1 MAQPAAPASK
11 WTPAQQQVLRFNGT
25 SLVVGVPGSGK
36 TALLL
41 AQAEQLVNH
50 GHKVALA
57 TFSFRSHQYLKAMAT
72 PSQAAVWGRMS
83 TGTLRDLAIQ
93 QLHTA
98 GQSFSFASNNQVRE
112 ILRSLIPVQAFPGTL
127 EDAEHIIRTAKARAK
142 KLPESDR
149 YFPFVEAYK
158 ARLDELGLADRHD
171 IIRRHVLGMR
181 DGSVPPLPVSHLL
194 LDNVQDATELQLIWL
209 QMHLAHGI
217 TLKVTGD
224 DDLTAFGQDGAQ
236 GPKALEMI
244 ESWGEVTRFNLA
256 QSHRLPP
263 ALVPSI
269 DKIARQLRSRVAKTL
284 EAAPAAANTPRAQ
297 AGLRVEVF
305 PNAPAEHVFLAETCH
320 ELLRQLPQG
329 QRAVGAGHQ
338 IGILTRTHFEAARI
352 THALRRHGLNPASYA
367 RLIWEERTPQI
378 ILSLL
383 YLMLGQG
390 NNGHLHMV
398 LLGFGVPPTT
408 VTALLQAGLRAE
420 TWAASG
426 YALPHLP
433 EESPT
438 TLATLQ
444 QVRRALRTAQQLLQ
458 APVAAAAAPGAPE
471 AALTPRMIFK
481 ALVAELLPSLP
492 TDEHAYA
499 LLATD
504 MLLNLSG
511 KLTEVL
517 PRVRTETLPD
527 MASPLVVAPVR
538 ETRNQQFGTIIIP
551 YASAD
556 HWPKPASKL
565 MGADADHERRLFYLA
580 ITRSSGAL
588 VFTRHQPEASPLV
601 QELQQ
606 SLKQQARKA
615 S

>member
-1 MAQPAAPASK
+1 MTKPVSSTRN
-11 WTPAQQQVLRFNGT
+11 WTPSQQQVLAFNG
-25 SLVVGVPGSGK
+25 SCLVVGVPGSGK
-36 TALLL
+36 TSLLL
-41 AQAEQLVNH
+41 TQAEHLVNH

-72 PSQAAVWGRMS
+72 PSQAAVWARLS

-93 QLHTA
+93 QLHIA

-112 ILRSLIPVQAFPGTL
+112 ILRGLIPAQAFPGTL

-149 YFPFVEAYK
+149 YYPFVEAYK
-158 ARLDELGLADRHD
+158 ARLEELGLADRHD
-171 IIRRHVLGMR
+171 IIRRHVIGMR
-181 DGSVPPLPVSHLL
+181 DGSVPPLPVTHLL

-209 QMHLAHGI
+209 QMHLAQGI
-217 TLKVTGD
+217 TLKLTGD
-224 DDLTAFGQDGAQ
+224 DDVTAFGQDGAQ
-236 GPKALEMI
+236 GSKALETI
-244 ESWGEVTRFNLA
+244 ESWGEMTRFNLTETQRIA
-256 QSHRLPP
+256 PL
-263 ALVPSI
+263 LVPAVE
-269 DKIARQLRSRVAKTL
+269 KVARQLRTRVAKSL
-284 EAAPAAANTPRAQ
+284 EAAPVVKESLRQNAM
-297 AGLRVEVF
+297 LRVEVF
-305 PNAPAEHVFLAETCH
+305 PSAPAEHVFLAETCQD
-320 ELLRQLPQG
+320 LLRKLPQG
-329 QRAVGAGHQ
+329 QRTAGAGHQ
-338 IGILTRTHFEAARI
+338 IGILTRTHFEAACI

-398 LLGFGVPPTT
+398 LLGFGVPATT
-408 VTALLQAGLRAE
+408 VAALFQSGLRAE
-420 TWAASG
+420 QWAASG
-426 YALPHLP
+426 FALPVLP
-433 EESPT
+433 DESPT

-444 QVRRALRTAQQLLQ
+444 QVRRAMRTSQQLLQ
-458 APVAAAAAPGAPE
+458 APPSATTMAD
-471 AALTPRMIFK
+471 AALTPRMVFK
-481 ALVAELLPSLP
+481 ALVAELLPHLP
-492 TDEHAYA
+492 DDEHAYA

-527 MASPLVVAPVR
+527 MASPIVVAPVR
-538 ETRNQQFGTIIIP
+538 ETRNQQFGTVIIP
-551 YASAD
+551 YASGD
-556 HWPKPASKL
+556 HWPKPPSKL

-580 ITRSSGAL
+580 ITRSAGAL
-588 VFTRHQPEASPLV
+588 IFTHHQPEASPLV

-615 S
+615 A